1 MKTIFL
7 VRHGKSSW
15 SHPELADEERLLL
28 VKGENKNKLLAEK
41 FLRKNINVDLI
52 ICSHALRAHE
62 TAKIIAA
69 VIKYPEKKIKIE
81 KGIYTAD
88 ADSLYHPFFE
98 LSDDIN
104 SVMLVG
110 HNPSMTYFANKLI
123 DGNIDNLPT
132 SCLIAVSLDIDNWH
146 DVIKAKGKELFK
158 IFPKTIE

>member
-1 MKTIFL
+1 MKTLFL

-15 SHPELADEERLLL
+15 SHTDMADVDRPLL
-28 VKGENKNKLLAEK
+28 VKGENKSKTVAEK
-41 FLRKNINVDLI
+41 LIRKGVDVDLI

-69 VIKYPEKKIKIE
+69 VLKYPESKIRIE

-88 ADSLYHPFFE
+88 ADALYHPLFD
-98 LSDDIN
+98 LPDDID

-110 HNPSMTYFANKLI
+110 HNPSMTYFANKLLKE
-123 DGNIDNLPT
+123 NMDNVPT
-132 SCLIAVSLDIDNWH
+132 SGLIAVSLNIKTWH
-146 DVIKAKGKELFK
+146 DVLKAKGKELFK